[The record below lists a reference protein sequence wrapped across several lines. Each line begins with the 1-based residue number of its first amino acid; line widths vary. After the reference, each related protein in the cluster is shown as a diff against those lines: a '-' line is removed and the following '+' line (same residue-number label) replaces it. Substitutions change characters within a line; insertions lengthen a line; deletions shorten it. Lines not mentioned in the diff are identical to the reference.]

1 MSTRIILFIFSSLLL
16 AGCVQMPTFKDETS
30 SLITSNYP
38 ILKVNG
44 VNITDGAD
52 TASVYRYD
60 LEPGENTLVI
70 VYNTY
75 KYDYFCRFTWV
86 AEANTAYEV
95 TDQENRYPL
104 TLYRW
109 VRTNSLW
116 ANRLDPV
123 DPLECT
129 VGRHDGSV
137 E

>member
-1 MSTRIILFIFSSLLL
+1 MSTRIIFFIFSSLLL
-16 AGCVQMPTFKDETS
+16 AGCVQVPTFKNETS

-44 VNITDGAD
+44 IDTTGGAD

-60 LEPGENTLVI
+60 LEPGENTLII

-75 KYDYFCRFTWV
+75 QYDYYCRFTWV

-109 VRTNSLW
+109 VRKNSLW
-116 ANRLDPV
+116 SRRVDPV
-123 DPLECT
+123 DPLECL
-129 VGRHDGSV
+129 VIAEDEV
-137 E
+137 